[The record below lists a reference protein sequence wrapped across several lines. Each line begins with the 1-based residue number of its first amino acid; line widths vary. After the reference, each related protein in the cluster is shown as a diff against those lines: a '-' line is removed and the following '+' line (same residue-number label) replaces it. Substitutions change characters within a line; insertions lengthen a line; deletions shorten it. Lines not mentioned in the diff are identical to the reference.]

1 MSAEIVLSGV
11 AAVCDL
17 SGALYLPDHDTLVV
31 SDLHLEKGAAFARRG
46 QLLPPYDTQATLK
59 LLEAVVTRYQPKT
72 VISLGD
78 NFHDRVGSAL
88 MPLPFREMISAIAR
102 GRDIVWINGNHDP
115 DGTINLPG
123 NSVDEYRLAG
133 LTFRHEPSLAHGRG
147 EVAGHLHPAATVR
160 RREKSVRRPCFATD
174 GSRMIMPSFGVTTGG
189 LDLRHKAFTGLF
201 ARADLIAHLLGRDR
215 IYSVRYGNL
224 MG

>member
-59 LLEAVVTRYQPKT
+59 LLDAVVTRYQPKT